1 MICQSMI
8 PLWWTMERRIL
19 YRFLDQRL
27 MIISFLRN
35 FLSEKRL
42 ILFLQLGNLINLLSI
57 IIEMILGK
65 SSLLISE
72 RDFRIWFTRLAAKAG
87 VTMDRNNT
95 DDRPG
100 ITVENLPNGH
110 YKYTLP
116 IPLSEIAGNPNIQ

>member
-1 MICQSMI
+1 
-8 PLWWTMERRIL
+8 
-19 YRFLDQRL
+19 
-27 MIISFLRN
+27 
-35 FLSEKRL
+35 
-42 ILFLQLGNLINLLSI
+42 
-57 IIEMILGK
+57 MILGK

-72 RDFRIWFTRLAAKAG
+72 RDFRIWFIRLAAKAG

-116 IPLSEIAGNPNIQ
+116 IPLSEIAGNPNIQQNHGY